1 MNNKLIPLIMTLIV
15 GIVLCGSLLAPAVN
29 DAVSDN
35 TLTKTNAGIPVTP
48 IETWEAEFL
57 MANGSATASVNDAAV
72 TVTETAPMFISNNV
86 TIIFNEAALIVY
98 YWDSTNDLGKNISAP
113 ASVNVTVSDG
123 TSTIVIVKGDVTTT
137 LTYTD
142 DWVYGYDVN
151 GESISK
157 YIPSTDTTLYYNN
170 VNQLK
175 GAFQTVGSSP
185 TAFYSFVGDKVTVN
199 GDEEVTATIESAD
212 TTSKEVKSSTFNRNT
227 STCDYTFAWNSAT
240 EYPLVVVAPHT
251 VTGVIDNGI
260 GAGGLALLVAI
271 PILVIVGLLMMV
283 VRNGLD

>member
-1 MNNKLIPLIMTLIV
+1 MKTNVLSLIITLVV
-15 GIVLCGSLLAPAVN
+15 GVILVGALLAPTIN
-29 DAVSDN
+29 NAVSDN

-57 MANGSATASVNDAAV
+57 MADGSATASVNDAAV
-72 TVTETAPMFISNNV
+72 TVKETAPMFISNNA

-123 TSTIVIVKGDVTTT
+123 TSTIVIVKAGVTTT

-157 YIPSTDTTLYYNN
+157 YIPSSDTTIYYND

-175 GAFQTVGSSP
+175 GAFQTSSSP
-185 TAFYSFVGDKVTVN
+185 IAFYSFVGDKVTVN

-227 STCDYTFAWNSAT
+227 STCDYTFVWNTTT

-251 VTGVIDNGI
+251 VTGLIDNGI

-271 PILVIVGLLMMV
+271 PLLVIVGLLIVV
-283 VRNGLD
+283 VRNVFD